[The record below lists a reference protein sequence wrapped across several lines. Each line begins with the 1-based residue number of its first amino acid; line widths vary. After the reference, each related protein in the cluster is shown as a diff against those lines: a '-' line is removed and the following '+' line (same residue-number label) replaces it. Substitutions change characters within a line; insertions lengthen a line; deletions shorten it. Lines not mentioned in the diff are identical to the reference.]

1 MKTFLDIIE
10 TNPQLFFRLCNSAF
24 LIVVYTN
31 PINWYPV
38 LGFSILKTKAQVL
51 IVKNGSVIMPPT
63 ELSLWIIAA
72 MQIKFTLTDYVN

>member
-10 TNPQLFFRLCNSAF
+10 TNPKLFFLDSAF